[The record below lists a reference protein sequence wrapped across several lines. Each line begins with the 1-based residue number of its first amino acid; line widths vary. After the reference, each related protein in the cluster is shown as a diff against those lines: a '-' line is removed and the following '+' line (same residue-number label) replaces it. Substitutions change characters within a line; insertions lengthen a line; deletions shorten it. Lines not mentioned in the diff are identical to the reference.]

1 MLKQKKALI
10 FGITGQDGSYLAEFL
25 LSKNY
30 EVHGVIRR
38 TSSFNTARI
47 DHLLTERD
55 GSQPQIQ
62 LHHGDVLDGARI
74 NALIKN
80 LRPDE
85 IYHLAAQSHVRVS
98 FDEPE
103 LTSEVVLLGTLRVL
117 EAVRLNSPDSKV
129 YVASSS
135 EMFGS
140 TPPIQSELS
149 VFQPGSPYAAAKLA
163 SYWNAKNYRDG
174 YGLFVANGILFNH
187 ESPRRGRTFVTK
199 KIVDAAVSIKLG
211 IQPELRLGNLDAIRD
226 WGYAPEYV
234 QGMWAML
241 QIDSPDDFVLATGR
255 SVSVRDFLGLV
266 FDSLDLNW
274 GEFVVQDSKYLR
286 PVEVSNLQGDST
298 KAREL
303 LGWKPRVEVEELALI
318 MVKEEFR
325 AKQQSAVSASDVP
338 VFSALG

>member
-1 MLKQKKALI
+1 MKKALI
-10 FGITGQDGSYLAEFL
+10 IGITGQDGSYLAEL
-25 LSKNY
+25 LLEKGY
-30 EVHGVIRR
+30 EVHGLVRR
-38 TSSFNTARI
+38 SSTFNTGRI
-47 DHLLTERD
+47 DHLYQDRHDEAPKLFLHFGDLSD
-55 GSQPQIQ
+55 GSR
-62 LHHGDVLDGARI
+62 LVS
-74 NALIKN
+74 LIAE
-80 LRPDE
+80 LQPDE
-85 IYHLAAQSHVRVS
+85 IYNLGAQSHVRVS

-129 YVASSS
+129 YIASSS

-140 TPPIQSELS
+140 TPPIQSEFS
-149 VFQPGSPYAAAKLA
+149 AFQPSSPYATAKLA
-163 SYWNAKNYRDG
+163 SHWNARNYRDG
-174 YGLFVANGILFNH
+174 YGLFVSNGILFNH

-211 IQPELRLGNLDAIRD
+211 IQSELRLGNLDAIRD

-241 QIDSPDDFVLATGR
+241 QIDKPDDFVLATGR
-255 SVSVRDFLGLV
+255 SVSVRDFLGYV
-266 FDSLDLNW
+266 FDSLDLKW

-286 PVEVSNLQGDST
+286 PVEVSSLQGDST
-298 KAREL
+298 KAQEL
-303 LGWKPRVEVEELALI
+303 LNWRPQVEVDKLALI

-325 AKQQSAVSASDVP
+325 AKQECAVSASDVP